1 MNLTLIAAVVLLLVW
16 GILVFVLHLGQGP
29 VHLLYAAAAILF
41 ARRIVV
47 GAPKF
52 LS

>member
-1 MNLTLIAAVVLLLVW
+1 MNLTLIAALVLLATWAAVIF
-16 GILVFVLHLGQGP
+16 GAHVGSGP
-29 VHLLYAAAAILF
+29 AQLLYAAAAILF
-41 ARRIVV
+41 ARRIIV

>member
-16 GILVFVLHLGQGP
+16 GILVFVVHLGQGP
-29 VHLLYAAAAILF
+29 VQLLYAAAAILF